1 MLQLRSAMVFSQE
14 HDWARPYFENKLQGQ
29 RAEIICYDPEQAA
42 RSHSAR
48 LQQVWFN
55 FPFYDYCMF
64 YVDRES
70 LVWARTSLAQL
81 RDLSK
86 TPLFVLGNNLSAP
99 AIDDLLRLGACDFF
113 VHPVSQDELIPRLRK
128 HLRRLVYEPQCQEL
142 KNKVKLPDSYYLP
155 AMPKSRGNA
164 LSLHEAAQNYQI
176 LLSNGATLEAFAMA
190 VATRFANSEEGFQ
203 TVKRRVVASF
213 ERAFIHSLLS
223 RTDGNISAA
232 ARCARQHRRAFWAL
246 MKKHDIDAQTYRD
259 AEVGSSSFFI

>member
-1 MLQLRSAMVFSQE
+1 MLQLRSAMVLSQKS
-14 HDWARPYFENKLQGQ
+14 DWMQPYVENKLQGQ
-29 RAEIICYDPEQAA
+29 RTEIVHYDPQQVAQ
-42 RSHSAR
+42 SQSAR
-48 LQQVWFN
+48 LQQAWFN
-55 FPFYDYCMF
+55 FPFYDYCVF
-64 YVDRES
+64 YVDRPS
-70 LVWARTSLAQL
+70 LVWARMSLSQL
-81 RDLSK
+81 RDLAK
-86 TPLFVLGNNLSAP
+86 TPIFILGNDLSAP

-113 VHPVSQDELIPRLRK
+113 VHPVSQDELIPRLRH

-142 KNKVKLPDSYYLP
+142 QNKVKLPESYYLP

-190 VATRFANSEEGFQ
+190 VATRFAHGEEGFQ

-232 ARCARQHRRAFWAL
+232 ARCAKQHRRAFWAL
-246 MKKHDIDAQTYRD
+246 MKKHEIDAETYRD
-259 AEVGSSSFFI
+259 AELGPSSFFI